1 MSLYGIINAEK
12 IQRAAFELGFHED
25 SEISSSKVAE
35 TTSLSL
41 GTICPLPSKT
51 TDLKIRDHMRL

>member
-41 GTICPLPSKT
+41 GNNMPTPIQN
-51 TDLKIRDHMRL
+51 H